1 MKPIKKIIGKVISI
15 IILLILIFIGL
26 FVLFGERAI
35 KVAIETAG
43 TKALNVDVSVE
54 GLDLSLLRG
63 QMEITGLNVANP
75 AGFKMPYILKANQV
89 YADIDMGSLFKDTVV
104 IKQIK
109 LDGIVLSF
117 EQEGLKSNVSTL
129 LKAATANSGSSK
141 DDKEEKSK
149 EEQDKDVAKEDES
162 SQGGKSLVIDDLLI
176 TNVKVQVKM
185 LPGLGNKKDMSVT
198 LSKMEFKDIGKSKK
212 VDLSKLTE
220 IIFLKITDQLTKE
233 AGNIIPA
240 DALNGIKD
248 IKPGDLL
255 ENSIGKM
262 LDNKNKKDP
271 LNQIEDATK
280 GTLDGIGNLFKKD
293 KK

>member
-15 IILLILIFIGL
+15 VILIILIFIAL

-35 KVAIETAG
+35 KAAIETAG

-54 GLDLSLLRG
+54 GLDLSLLKG
-63 QMEITGLNVANP
+63 QMDITGLNVANP
-75 AGFKMPYILKANQV
+75 AGFKMPYILNANQI

-117 EQEGLKSNVSTL
+117 EQEGFKSNVSTL

-141 DDKEEKSK
+141 DNKEEKEKDTAK
-149 EEQDKDVAKEDES
+149 EEES
-162 SQGGKSLVIDDLLI
+162 SHGGKSLVIDDLLI

-185 LPGLGNKKDMSVT
+185 LPGLGNKKDMSIT

-212 VDLSKLTE
+212 VDLAKLTE
-220 IIFLKITDQLTKE
+220 IIFLKITSQLTKE

-240 DALNGIKD
+240 DALKGIKD
-248 IKPGDLL
+248 IDPGA
-255 ENSIGKM
+255 M
-262 LDNKNKKDP
+262 LDNSLGKIFDNKNGKDP
-271 LNQIEDATK
+271 LNQIKDATK

-293 KK
+293 EKSKE